1 MPTYH
6 SASGSAAEDL
16 FIDLFS
22 EAFGAE
28 KAGYL
33 YSQYHFYDI
42 YQNSRYA
49 DFVLEN
55 GSHRVAIEIDDEAS
69 HNKQLV
75 SSGKFYDDLLKQNS
89 MVYLGWDV
97 YRWAVR
103 QMQTQPDAV
112 KDELQLFL
120 GSHPQFK
127 EIEDYLPAQKA
138 KALDGANL
146 ELKEHQKSALKAL
159 EQMRDNS
166 ETIALLYH
174 ATGTGKTTT
183 AVLDAKRCG
192 GRVLFI
198 AHTQELV
205 DQAAKRFRELWTNT
219 TVGRYCEVI
228 KQPRAHVVCGS
239 VQSVALHLDEF
250 KDDEFD
256 YLIVDEAH
264 HAAADTYQKILS
276 YFKPAFT
283 LGLTATPERADD
295 KSILEIF
302 KNTAH
307 KLDIQTAVEIG
318 ELVPVRCIRIHTNI
332 DLTKVRFNSV
342 QYNIRDLE
350 SKIYVPERNRLIVDT
365 WMQYVRD
372 KRTVV
377 FCASVKHAQQIA
389 DLFREQGIKSAA
401 VSGSMKQSERR
412 EFQEKFVNRD
422 IQVLCAC
429 DLLNE
434 GWDCPEI
441 EVLFMARPT
450 MSKVLYTQQLGRG
463 MRLYEGKE
471 SLMVF
476 DFVDNA
482 SQYNA
487 PYSLHRLFRLK
498 DYQPGALAVAPSGKK
513 TAEDE
518 LYARGEK
525 PEALLDWP
533 VDATDYE
540 LVDIFNWQEEA
551 AGMISQMEFVRR
563 VDVQTETIERYV
575 REGKLVPDLVVPMS
589 EHRTFKY
596 FKEETLKKY
605 AEQYGWTLID
615 DNNRKSVFMDMI
627 RQMDMSYSYKP
638 VLMKAILLYADDKGR
653 VKLDDI
659 VAYFRSYYENRRASG
674 LPVEKKNS
682 IFAKGG
688 YTDKEAERNILANPF
703 KRFEDMQMLRHT
715 RTLGIVQVDESVW
728 KHLTKEERA
737 EIAAICDEKLNGY
750 FELRGKKSPL
760 TLP

>member
-1 MPTYH
+1 MAVYH
-6 SASGSAAEDL
+6 ALSGSAAEDL

-22 EAFGAE
+22 ETFGAE

-33 YSQYHFYDI
+33 YSQYPFFDI

-49 DFVLEN
+49 DFLLEN
-55 GSHRVAIEIDDEAS
+55 GGRKVAIEIDDETS
-69 HNKQLV
+69 HNKSLV
-75 SSGKFYDDLLKQNS
+75 SSNKFYDDLLKQNS
-89 MVYLGWDV
+89 MIYLGWDV

-103 QMQTQPDAV
+103 QMQIQPEAV
-112 KDELQLFL
+112 KDELRVFL
-120 GSHPQFK
+120 GSQPRFR
-127 EIEDYLPAQKA
+127 EIEDYLPTQRGKT
-138 KALDGANL
+138 LDGAHL
-146 ELKEHQKSALKAL
+146 ELKQHQREALDAL
-159 EQMRDNS
+159 QAMRDRH

-174 ATGTGKTTT
+174 ATGTGKTVT
-183 AVLDAKRCG
+183 AVMDAKRCG
-192 GRVLFI
+192 GRTLFL

-205 DQAAKRFRELWTNT
+205 NQAADTFRNLWPEV
-219 TVGRYCEVI
+219 TVGRCMEAI
-228 KQPRAHVVCGS
+228 KEPDAHVVCGS
-239 VQSVALHLDEF
+239 VQSVALHLEDFREDAF
-250 KDDEFD
+250 S

-264 HAAADTYQKILS
+264 HAAADTYQKILA
-276 YFKPAFT
+276 YFHPAFT
-283 LGLTATPERADD
+283 LGLTATPERTDD
-295 KSILEIF
+295 NRAILDIF

-318 ELVPVRCIRIHTNI
+318 ELVPIRCIRIHTNI
-332 DLTKVRFNSV
+332 DLTRVRFNSV

-365 WMQYVRD
+365 WLQYVRD

-377 FCASVKHAQQIA
+377 FCASVRHAEQIA
-389 DLFREQGIKSAA
+389 ELFRQAGVPAAA
-401 VSGSMKQSERR
+401 VSGGMKPAERR
-412 EFQEKFVNRD
+412 EFQDRFVRRE
-422 IQVLCAC
+422 ILVLCAC

-450 MSKVLYTQQLGRG
+450 MSRVLYTQQLGRG
-463 MRLYEGKE
+463 MRLFPGKE

-482 SQYNA
+482 SQYNM
-487 PYSLHRLFRLK
+487 PQSLHRLFKLK
-498 DYQPGALAVAPSGKK
+498 EYRPGQLAVAPGAQK
-513 TAEDE
+513 TAEAA
-518 LYARGEK
+518 LYAKGEK
-525 PEALLDWP
+525 PEALIDWP

-540 LVDIFNWQEEA
+540 LVDIFNWQDEA

-596 FKEETLKKY
+596 FKEETLERY
-605 AEQYGWTLID
+605 ARQYGWTLID
-615 DNNRKSVFMDMI
+615 DSNRKELFLEMV

-638 VLMKAILLYADDKGR
+638 VLIKAILRHADEKGSIQ
-653 VKLDDI
+653 LADI
-659 VAYFRSYYENRRASG
+659 VAYFRVYYEGRRAAG
-674 LPVEKKNS
+674 LVVEKPNS
-682 IFAKGG
+682 LFARGG

-728 KHLTKEERA
+728 KKLTAGEKA
-737 EIAAICDEKLNGY
+737 EMEKICEEKLEQY
-750 FELRGKKSPL
+750 FSRLAQ
-760 TLP
+760 